1 MKQKNSKNEYVDIWD
16 AGTYQTGNTTPP
28 KKSNPLVAVLL
39 MLVIFLGGIASAL
52 GIINLRLLAQLQ
64 QQQPQET
71 LPIQLQP
78 NKDLPQ
84 LGNNAALETAPSVP
98 KADISMDLTDDAD
111 LEKPEPETNVE
122 TIATNSLVKVQL
134 SEERQGY
141 GLVLQENG
149 YILTYAHLVNKTD
162 RILVTLPDGT
172 VHRAALVG
180 SDAFSDLAVLYVR
193 VTGLTAAAF
202 SNVDHPETGSKVTAL
217 CSSSFSGGTVF
228 DAEKPLDI
236 CGKKLPLLQTSAAT
250 GENAG
255 FLFTESGQ
263 VLGMISP
270 RIGKYLRT
278 DGEDL
283 AYVIPSTTIKTV
295 VDQLLRR
302 GFVAGRPCIGA
313 AVEEVTDLYQNYWKL
328 PDGLRITGVTNTA
341 LQEGDIL
348 ISINGTK
355 ITNSDELYEMLIS
368 CRIGQKVQAVIFR
381 GGKEITVS
389 LSLNEAIS

>member
-1 MKQKNSKNEYVDIWD
+1 MKQKNSKNEYMDVWD

-64 QQQPQET
+64 QQQTEET

-84 LGNNAALETAPSVP
+84 LGNNAALETAPSIP
-98 KADISMDLTDDAD
+98 KADISMDLSDEAVF
-111 LEKPEPETNVE
+111 EKPEPETDVE
-122 TIATNSLVKVQL
+122 TIATRSLVKVQL
-134 SEERQGY
+134 SEDRQGY

-149 YILTYAHLVNKTD
+149 YILTYAHLVNETD

-193 VTGLTAAAF
+193 VTGLTPAAF

-250 GENAG
+250 GEKAG
-255 FLFTESGQ
+255 FLFTENGQ
-263 VLGMISP
+263 VLGVISP
-270 RIGKYLRT
+270 RIGKYLPAGVEVFRKTGTLTTGLCNDAGIVRT
-278 DGEDL
+278 KQGDYAIMIFYNGNVGTREEYDS
-283 AYVIPSTTIKTV
+283 P
-295 VDQLLRR
+295 LLSVR
-302 GFVAGRPCIGA
+302 C
-313 AVEEVTDLYQNYWKL
+313 
-328 PDGLRITGVTNTA
+328 
-341 LQEGDIL
+341 
-348 ISINGTK
+348 
-355 ITNSDELYEMLIS
+355 DELLARIS
-368 CRIGQKVQAVIFR
+368 QAVWEIFS
-381 GGKEITVS
+381 EP
-389 LSLNEAIS
+389 